1 MSERFVHL
9 SRGFMTMPKR
19 MRLIFAA
26 ATLSAVSAV
35 CVAQAEQQPGQTT
48 TPNSDQQEAAPIQR
62 GYPNHAY
69 RGGQVPQPAA
79 VSPLTLA
86 PGETIAPKT
95 DSNVNPIE
103 GVWLRVGA
111 QSSVKE
117 VTRDAN
123 KLELSVEHG
132 LVNVSVHDP
141 DKDVLILVD
150 LPGGQ
155 TQVLKNG
162 LYTFNAETN
171 TARVLKGEALAFP
184 AGTIGGGKPGNKE
197 DAKPIK
203 VKEYNKVVFS
213 GTDVRPREF
222 YPEEARVDLLRG
234 PRMGPGGADDPYG
247 YGPYGDGFY
256 GYPPYPY
263 YGYGY
268 TYAPWG
274 WGYPYY
280 AWGYPFGVGFG
291 FGYYGGWGYRGG
303 FGYRGGWG
311 YRGWR

>member
-1 MSERFVHL
+1 
-9 SRGFMTMPKR
+9 MPKR

-35 CVAQAEQQPGQTT
+35 CAAQAADQPGQTT
-48 TPNSDQQEAAPIQR
+48 TPNSDQQQAAPIER
-62 GYPNHAY
+62 SYPNHAY
-69 RGGQVPQPAA
+69 RSGQV
-79 VSPLTLA
+79 SPVTLA
-86 PGETIAPKT
+86 PGQTIAPKT
-95 DSNVNPIE
+95 DSSVNPIE

-117 VTRDAN
+117 VARDAN

-132 LVNVSVHDP
+132 LVNVNVRDP
-141 DKDVLILVD
+141 DKDILILVD

-184 AGTIGGGKPGNKE
+184 GTTKADEKAAGKTG
-197 DAKPIK
+197 DKPIK

-213 GTDVRPREF
+213 GTNVRSREF
-222 YPEEARVDLLRG
+222 YPEEARMDLLPG
-234 PRMGPGGADDPYG
+234 PRLGPYGGGAPGEPYG

-256 GYPPYPY
+256 GYAPYPY

-268 TYAPWG
+268 PYGYPWG

-291 FGYYGGWGYRGG
+291 FGGR
-303 FGYRGGWG
+303 FG
-311 YRGWR
+311 